1 MATKVLNITS
11 LNIDKSNKIEQLSYE
26 LVYEVKNEKNITD
39 FVKNTYTPK
48 AGDKLFF
55 TKDCSVPRFK
65 VKTLCEKKD
74 LLVTRDRSKANTVF
88 VSNDFLTAFVDNY
101 WLYFCSLE
109 TFIKFIEKTPY
120 ASDKSIIDMLGFIM
134 DNKIEKIAVN
144 YHYHAKF
151 NTVSKTLGLV
161 NGNLRICTSEN
172 FEMIREVLTP
182 GNVYIQDD
190 ILKIL
195 NQDVII
201 DKDMYLQIST
211 MFTSTDNSNIKIA
224 MEILANSDYEKSA
237 PYILLTFMNHGHSIW
252 DSGFRNHIN
261 FKSLVE
267 FFNLNGRRSYTHLD
281 LDEIV
286 DILKAKNFLTKETI
300 DIFMPLAYSEIKDR
314 VGYEHFKVSKIKF
327 VEDPKDDDEE
337 ILNIEDEES
346 IF

>member
-39 FVKNTYTPK
+39 FVKDVYTPK

-74 LLVTRDRSKANTVF
+74 LLVTRDRSKANAIF
-88 VSNDFLTAFVDNY
+88 ISNDFLKAFVDNY
-101 WLYFCSLE
+101 WLYSCSLE
-109 TFIKFIEKTPY
+109 TFIKFIEKTPHV
-120 ASDKSIIDMLGFIM
+120 SNKSMIDMLGFII

-144 YHYHAKF
+144 YHCHNKF
-151 NTVSKTLGLV
+151 NTVSNNLDLV
-161 NGNLRICTSEN
+161 NGNLRICTPEN
-172 FEMIREVLTP
+172 FEMVMGVLTS

-224 MEILANSDYEKSA
+224 MEILANSNYEKSA

-267 FFNLNGRRSYTHLD
+267 FFDLNGRRNYTHLD

-314 VGYEHFKVSKIKF
+314 ASYDHFKVSKIKF
-327 VEDPKDDDEE
+327 IEDPKDDEE
-337 ILNIEDEES
+337 ILNIEDEEP